1 MKVSVFLVSSIDS
14 LFLDELLSYVKL
26 HTPSAPLLYLI
37 GHAVISNQLQDSFLQ
52 PNLLTLLQTQ
62 DEDIRMVGNEI
73 LRSVVR
79 TGNKGEIS
87 DFLLDVVIDWLQSG
101 LAEDER
107 AIEPLKLLLQEARE
121 ARSVNEKTLA
131 EGIVQYFVKHPKPSS
146 LRLVKEERSHW
157 TRGCVEMLEV

>member
-1 MKVSVFLVSSIDS
+1 M
-14 LFLDELLSYVKL
+14 
-26 HTPSAPLLYLI
+26 
-37 GHAVISNQLQDSFLQ
+37 
-52 PNLLTLLQTQ
+52 QTQ

-87 DFLLDVVIDWLQSG
+87 DFLRDVVIDWLQSG